1 MSICKHYTGGK
12 MKKQYE
18 NEEEAVKEYLE
29 LHKNLKTA
37 ILKAQVMK
45 NKSVTEFR
53 YNFWLN
59 VENKLKEL
67 LPKKKKKWE
76 K

>member
-1 MSICKHYTGGK
+1 

-18 NEEEAVKEYLE
+18 NEEQALKEYLE
-29 LHKNLKTA
+29 IHKDLKTA

-45 NKSVTEFR
+45 NKSVTEDR
-53 YNFWLN
+53 YNFWSN
-59 VENKLKEL
+59 VENKLKDL

-76 K
+76 KR